1 MTDDERPELKDNI
14 MQAGLTLKRRQA
26 FWETPQGFAAVIAAL
41 AVTIG
46 AIGAIGGVVGY
57 QIGRAPETVTQQF
70 ILPPGTTIQ
79 IGPAPAPAK

>member
-1 MTDDERPELKDNI
+1 
-14 MQAGLTLKRRQA
+14 MQADLTLKRRQA
-26 FWETPQGFAAVIAAL
+26 FWETPKGFAAVIAAL

-46 AIGAIGGVVGY
+46 AIGGIVGY
-57 QIGRAPETVTQQF
+57 QIGRTPQAVTQQV